1 MLKSYTKLGKS
12 LKQPQLTDM
21 SEKAVI
27 NPLNAYT
34 NNKTLDIQ
42 ELGIVLSAK
51 NLNPQMINPDF
62 LKMSGVLPGDWE
74 LDKNPVVNNRMVQL
88 SFKNGV
94 NIIAQ
99 LGNVTF
105 SQSVNNKSD
114 QEILVAEVASKYI
127 EKLPNAEYQ
136 GISISPKNVLAF
148 GDQPDAGKKY
158 IVEQLLAQGDW
169 RNVGQGIIQAN
180 LNLAY
185 QMAKCQFNL
194 SINQVNLQQPDKPTI
209 PGLLFAG
216 SFNYPITD
224 VAGDELIAKMKEA
237 IANWS
242 DDLKTFQEVINQ
254 KFLGEPEALFP
265 SSIMDIR

>member
-1 MLKSYTKLGKS
+1 
-12 LKQPQLTDM
+12 M

-42 ELGIVLSAK
+42 ELGIVISAT

-62 LKMSGVLPGDWE
+62 LKLSGVLPGDWE
-74 LDKNPVVNNRMVQL
+74 LDKNPVANNRLVQL

-94 NIIAQ
+94 NIVAQ

-114 QEILVAEVASKYI
+114 EEILIAEVASKYV

-136 GISISPKNVLAF
+136 GVSITPKNVLAF
-148 GDQPDAGKKY
+148 GEESDTGKKY
-158 IVEQLLAQGDW
+158 IVEQLLASGDW
-169 RNVGQGIIQAN
+169 RNIGQGIAQAN
-180 LNLAY
+180 INLAY
-185 QMAKCQFNL
+185 QMDKCQFNI

-224 VAGDELIAKMKEA
+224 GTPDQLIAKMKEA

-242 DDLKTFQEVINQ
+242 SDLKTFQEVINK

-265 SSIMDIR
+265 STIMDIS

>member
-1 MLKSYTKLGKS
+1 
-12 LKQPQLTDM
+12 M

-27 NPLNAYT
+27 MPLNAYA

-51 NLNPQMINPDF
+51 NLNPQVINPDF
-62 LKMSGVLPGDWE
+62 LKMSGVLSSDWE
-74 LDKNPVVNNRMVQL
+74 LDKNPVVNNRLVQL

-99 LGNVTF
+99 MGSVTF
-105 SQSVNNKSD
+105 SQSVNNKGD
-114 QEILVAEVASKYI
+114 QEILIGEVATRYV

-136 GISISPKNVLAF
+136 GVAIAPKNVLAF
-148 GDQPDAGKKY
+148 GNMAEAGKKY
-158 IVEQLLAQGDW
+158 IVEQLLGSGDW

-180 LNLAY
+180 LNIAY
-185 QMAKCQFNL
+185 QMAKGQFNL
-194 SINQVNLQQPDKPTI
+194 SINQVNLQQADQPDI

-216 SFNYPITD
+216 SFNYPITN
-224 VAGDELIAKMKEA
+224 ASGDQLIVQMKES

-242 DDLKTFQEVINQ
+242 TDLKTFQEVINQ
-254 KFLGEPEALFP
+254 KFLGEPEAIFP
-265 SSIMDIR
+265 STIMALG

>member
-1 MLKSYTKLGKS
+1 
-12 LKQPQLTDM
+12 M

-27 NPLNAYT
+27 NPLNTYT

-62 LKMSGVLPGDWE
+62 LKISGVLPNDWE
-74 LDKNPVVNNRMVQL
+74 LDKNPVVNNRVVQL

-94 NIIAQ
+94 SIVAQ
-99 LGNVTF
+99 FGSVTF
-105 SQSVNNKSD
+105 SQSVNNKND
-114 QEILVAEVASKYI
+114 REILVAEIASKYL

-136 GISISPKNVLAF
+136 GVSISPKNVIAF
-148 GDQPDAGKKY
+148 GNEADAGKKY
-158 IVEQLLAQGDW
+158 IVEQLLAPGAW
-169 RNVGQGIIQAN
+169 HNIGQGIIQAN

-185 QMAKCQFNL
+185 QMPKCQFNL
-194 SINQVNLQQPDKPTI
+194 SINQVNLQQPDKPTL

-216 SFNYPITD
+216 SFNYPVID
-224 VAGDELIAKMKEA
+224 VTGDQLIAEMKRA

-265 SSIMDIR
+265 STIMDIR